1 MNRKKIMKLLF
12 GNIGFLIAF
21 IFIFSPG
28 FLGLRPTDVNIIR
41 AALSITL
48 GVMMPVGMVVYNY
61 KTISQKDEHLFIGS
75 DQHSIESIRT
85 EMQRYLGSG
94 LFGQVARSSLEQLD
108 KCQEMQT
115 GVTEILE
122 RKFDRGSLTYQKFD
136 AIAKTAQSTV
146 LANMANML
154 NRMRVIDDGEY
165 ARLQNYQHDDI
176 PDDIQIQRLELYNKN
191 IAAVKEQRNQN
202 EGLVYKLDELRLE
215 LAASEAVDTES
226 VKAYSEIDTL
236 IRQIEY
242 YQN

>member
-1 MNRKKIMKLLF
+1 MNRKKIIKLLV

-28 FLGLRPTDVNIIR
+28 FLGLRPTDASIIR

-48 GVMMPVGMVVYNY
+48 GIMMPAGMVVYNY
-61 KTISQKDEHLFIGS
+61 RTISKKEEHLFIGTN
-75 DQHSIESIRT
+75 QYSIESIRT
-85 EMQRYLGSG
+85 EMQRYLESRI
-94 LFGQVARSSLEQLD
+94 FGKIARASLEQLD
-108 KCQEMQT
+108 KCEEMQT
-115 GVTEILE
+115 GVREVLN

-136 AIAKTAQSTV
+136 AIAKTACSTV

-165 ARLQNYQHDDI
+165 ARLQNYQNDDI

-191 IAAVKEQRNQN
+191 IEAVKEQRNRN

-215 LAASEAVDTES
+215 LAASEVVDTES

-236 IRQIEY
+236 IRQIGY